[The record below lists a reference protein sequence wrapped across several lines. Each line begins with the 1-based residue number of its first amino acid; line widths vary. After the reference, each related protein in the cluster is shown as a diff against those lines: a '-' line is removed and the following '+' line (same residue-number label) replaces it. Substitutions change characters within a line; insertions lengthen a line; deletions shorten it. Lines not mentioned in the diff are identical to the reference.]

1 MKSIQDFLDE
11 YRDKLRGDRHSQEAD
26 VDLKPGVVI
35 QNPEGQEGLDSE
47 SDFSSDQLSQKFTSP
62 PTSEDSRS
70 SKKAHL
76 GLDDVLSDSLPHHL
90 GAVRSKLGHAFQKI
104 EEVYQQ
110 QMTRLVNL
118 QDQLR
123 GVQSE
128 IEKVHKIRV
137 TADTLVR
144 LLKLATQKKRVVDS
158 LDERRVSLEK
168 EVKALQQKHQQDET
182 SWRDFVFDFQKK
194 KERYE
199 QEEQLIKQ
207 RLIEKKHQYQV
218 DYDQRYKDLDMELE
232 KRRSEFETELIQKQ
246 AEQERANHEKHLRFE
261 EECKNKLTL
270 FTEHQHELEEK
281 IIYQKNYFS
290 EKEKLLHDRHRD
302 FSQLESKLSDM
313 KQDIQVHLKEK
324 EKEVTDRLV
333 TRYDHMMANT
343 KSQYEQE
350 LFGEEKENGSISYG
364 ALEKANG
371 GTLLIDQVS
380 EIPLDIQSKILRVL
394 TDQKFKRVNGSS
406 DVSVDVRLIC
416 SSSKDLKKEI
426 EIGNFREDLF
436 HRINV
441 FEINVEPLSQ
451 RISDIPLLI
460 KYFSKMISENYN
472 ISELDIDEN
481 NSYILNHNWKGNVRE
496 LRNLIER
503 IAILQPETK
512 DKISNIIKES
522 LKNNNF
528 DDQIAENSLSVP
540 LKEAREKFEKEYL
553 TIQLKKFNGNISKT
567 ASFVGMERSALHRK
581 LKGLGIKEFN

>member
-1 MKSIQDFLDE
+1 
-11 YRDKLRGDRHSQEAD
+11 
-26 VDLKPGVVI
+26 
-35 QNPEGQEGLDSE
+35 
-47 SDFSSDQLSQKFTSP
+47 
-62 PTSEDSRS
+62 
-70 SKKAHL
+70 
-76 GLDDVLSDSLPHHL
+76 
-90 GAVRSKLGHAFQKI
+90 
-104 EEVYQQ
+104 
-110 QMTRLVNL
+110 
-118 QDQLR
+118 
-123 GVQSE
+123 
-128 IEKVHKIRV
+128 
-137 TADTLVR
+137 
-144 LLKLATQKKRVVDS
+144 

-350 LFGEEKENGSISYG
+350 LSG
-364 ALEKANG
+364 L
-371 GTLLIDQVS
+371 
-380 EIPLDIQSKILRVL
+380 
-394 TDQKFKRVNGSS
+394 
-406 DVSVDVRLIC
+406 
-416 SSSKDLKKEI
+416 
-426 EIGNFREDLF
+426 
-436 HRINV
+436 
-441 FEINVEPLSQ
+441 
-451 RISDIPLLI
+451 
-460 KYFSKMISENYN
+460 
-472 ISELDIDEN
+472 
-481 NSYILNHNWKGNVRE
+481 
-496 LRNLIER
+496 
-503 IAILQPETK
+503 K
-512 DKISNIIKES
+512 DKIKTFES
-522 LKNNNF
+522 
-528 DDQIAENSLSVP
+528 E
-540 LKEAREKFEKEYL
+540 
-553 TIQLKKFNGNISKT
+553 
-567 ASFVGMERSALHRK
+567 
-581 LKGLGIKEFN
+581 